1 MGSNPAGR
9 AIFQRL
15 GTQNQVLLIA
25 VGPLWNLLSTAPC
38 GHETIQALGVQNQVL
53 LLCLWDFVGP
63 QSPDPRVRYRRVTPY
78 AYRSGRAADSPASA
92 GVQHQ
97 HSHNGQRSNDWRGQ
111 EVLRDLR
118 RKRPPLANGTRTSVA
133 GHGRE
138 PTAIPR
144 HVGRTA
150 NLCCSFCQYAGRETG
165 RPRSD
170 EAIAVLLQLT
180 RRCRSE

>member
-1 MGSNPAGR
+1 MGSSPAGR
-9 AIFQRL
+9 AIFQKAWNAKPNAL
-15 GTQNQVLLIA
+15 NCCGTLVEPLIHSSLRPRDNSRVWRA
-25 VGPLWNLLSTAPC
+25 EPSPPPL
-38 GHETIQALGVQNQVL
+38 
-53 LLCLWDFVGP
+53 LWDFVGP

-97 HSHNGQRSNDWRGQ
+97 HSHNGQPSNDWRGQ